1 MIKQKLMI
9 PLLLTG
15 LVFLSACNDQKS
27 FTPSSEDEKILYAV
41 GAMLGDRFA
50 HLELDEK
57 EVMAIAQGLKDSSSK
72 KEPQVQIEEYQ
83 AKISPFFNERMAKM
97 STKVREE
104 GDTYRNNFIS
114 NEGASVT
121 ESGLAYKISEQGSD
135 RRPSDSDTVKVS
147 YHGTLIDG
155 TVFDSSV
162 ERGQDV
168 EFPLNRV
175 IAGWTEGLQLIGVG
189 GKIRLV
195 IPPDLA
201 YGNDGA
207 PPAIPGGATLIF
219 DVELKE
225 IVEGG
230 EEMEQ

>member
-1 MIKQKLMI
+1 MGMMSKLFPVMITGTV
-9 PLLLTG
+9 LLTG
-15 LVFLSACNDQKS
+15 CQDQKS
-27 FTPSSEDEKILYAV
+27 YTPKNEDEKILYSV
-41 GAMLGDRFA
+41 GAMLGDRFG
-50 HLELDEK
+50 HLNLNDGEIR
-57 EVMAIAQGLKDSSSK
+57 AIAQGLSDSATK
-72 KEPQVQIEEYQ
+72 KESQVNIQEYQ

-97 STKVREE
+97 AEKVRAE
-104 GDTYRNNFIS
+104 GDGYLKNFVEK
-114 NEGASVT
+114 EGATQT
-121 ESGLAYKISEQGSD
+121 ESGLAYKISEAGSD
-135 RRPSDSDTVKVS
+135 VKPKETDTVKVS

-162 ERGQDV
+162 ERGEDV

-175 IAGWTEGLQLIGVG
+175 IPGWTEGLQLIGVG

-219 DVELKE
+219 DVELKG
-225 IVEGG
+225 IVD
-230 EEMEQ
+230 EQQAE